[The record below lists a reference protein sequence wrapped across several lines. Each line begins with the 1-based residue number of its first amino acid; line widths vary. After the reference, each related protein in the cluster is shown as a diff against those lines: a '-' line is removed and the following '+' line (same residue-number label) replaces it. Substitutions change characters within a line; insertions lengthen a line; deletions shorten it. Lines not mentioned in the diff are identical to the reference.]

1 MHDFLVKEICNK
13 NIEEELCSIGFDRTY
28 TNKAKDKFAYK
39 NYKIFDLTP
48 AQANIIKQ
56 TAISVGA
63 DCGTHRE
70 VITGKIDK
78 SSCVLGG
85 SISQLV
91 KIGQKLNNQPFGLK
105 NLGEKIAKLSTKDT
119 APSKTKIVGILN
131 ITPDSF
137 SDGGKYFEPEKAIN
151 KINELINEG
160 ADIIDIGAET
170 TKPYSEPTP
179 DEEQIKRLAPILK
192 YTSDNILTPIS
203 IDTRSS
209 AVAQF
214 ATDNG
219 VRIINDVSGLDFDPN
234 MADVIAHSNAKV
246 IIQHS
251 KGSPENM
258 QNNPTYENLID
269 EIFLSLTDKLNYA
282 LSKGIA
288 KNNIILDP
296 GIGFGKTTKDNFEII
311 RRWKEFKSLG
321 CPVMLGLSRKSLL
334 NMPDADNKEKDI
346 YTLAINSILINEN
359 IDYIRVHN
367 VKLHKKLIDM
377 LPE

>member
-179 DEEQIKRLAPILK
+179 DEEQIKRLTPILK
-192 YTSDNILTPIS
+192 YTFDNILTPIS

>member
-1 MHDFLVKEICNK
+1 
-13 NIEEELCSIGFDRTY
+13 
-28 TNKAKDKFAYK
+28 
-39 NYKIFDLTP
+39 
-48 AQANIIKQ
+48 
-56 TAISVGA
+56 
-63 DCGTHRE
+63 
-70 VITGKIDK
+70 
-78 SSCVLGG
+78 
-85 SISQLV
+85 
-91 KIGQKLNNQPFGLK
+91 
-105 NLGEKIAKLSTKDT
+105 
-119 APSKTKIVGILN
+119 
-131 ITPDSF
+131 
-137 SDGGKYFEPEKAIN
+137 
-151 KINELINEG
+151 
-160 ADIIDIGAET
+160 
-170 TKPYSEPTP
+170 
-179 DEEQIKRLAPILK
+179 
-192 YTSDNILTPIS
+192 
-203 IDTRSS
+203 
-209 AVAQF
+209 
-214 ATDNG
+214 
-219 VRIINDVSGLDFDPN
+219 
-234 MADVIAHSNAKV
+234 MADVIARSNAKV